1 MLSFLEM
8 LQVAIDHEA
17 SDIFIVAGQPLSY
30 KKGKSIHAMDD
41 EKVMP
46 VASRALVQEVYQM
59 ANRDISVL
67 ERSGDDDFAISVPN
81 MARLRM
87 CAFKQRGSLGA
98 VLRVVS
104 FGIPDYR
111 KLSIPEEV
119 MKLADT
125 PKGMILVT
133 GTAGS
138 GKSTTLACMIDRINH
153 SRSGHII
160 TLEDPIEY
168 LYRNDKSIVT
178 QREIGLDTSDYVM
191 GLRACLRQAPDV
203 ILVGEMRDYETIQ
216 IAMTGA
222 ETGHLVFS
230 TLHTVG
236 AVNTIDR
243 IIDIFPPNQQQQIR
257 VQLSMQ
263 LQTVISQQLVP
274 SVDGDVVPVFEIMH
288 VNPAIRNLIRE
299 SKSHQIET
307 MIGMSAGE
315 GMITMDNSLFAL
327 YQEGKITAET
337 ALQHSLHPD
346 LMEKRLRQPK
356 GR

>member
-1 MLSFLEM
+1 MLSFFEM
-8 LQVAIDHEA
+8 LQVAIDHGA

-30 KKGKSIHAMDD
+30 KKGKTIIKMND

-46 VASRALVQEVYQM
+46 AASRALVQEAYDI
-59 ANRDISVL
+59 AERDISIL
-67 ERSGDDDFAISVPN
+67 DHSGDDDFAISVPD

-87 CAFKQRGSLGA
+87 CTFKQRGSLGA

-104 FGIPDYR
+104 FGIPDYH
-111 KLSIPEEV
+111 KLGIPEDI
-119 MKLADT
+119 MNLSDT
-125 PKGMILVT
+125 QKGMILVT

-138 GKSTTLACMIDRINH
+138 GKSTTLACMIDQINH
-153 SRSGHII
+153 NRSGHII

-168 LYRNDKSIVT
+168 LHRNDKSIVT
-178 QREIGLDTSDYVM
+178 QREIGLDTSDYVT

-236 AVNTIDR
+236 AANTIDR

-257 VQLSMQ
+257 VQLAMQ
-263 LQTVISQQLVP
+263 LQTVVSQQLVP
-274 SVDGDVVPVFEIMH
+274 TVDGGLVPAFEVMH

-299 SKSHQIET
+299 SKVHQIET
-307 MIGMSAGE
+307 IIGMSAGE
-315 GMITMDNSLFAL
+315 GMLTMDNSLL
-327 YQEGKITAET
+327 TLVQQGRITAET

-346 LMEKRLRQPK
+346 LMEKRLNQMKER
-356 GR
+356 

>member
-1 MLSFLEM
+1 MLSFIEM
-8 LQVAIDHEA
+8 LQVAIDNNA
-17 SDIFIVAGQPLSY
+17 SDVFIVAGQPLSY
-30 KKGKSIHAMDD
+30 KKGKSIYNMEE

-46 VASRALVQEVYQM
+46 AASRALVQEAYRM
-59 ANRDISVL
+59 ANRDISIL
-67 ERSGDDDFAISVPN
+67 DHSGDDDFAISVPN
-81 MARLRM
+81 MARLRI
-87 CAFKQRGSLGA
+87 CTFKQRGSIGA

-111 KLSIPEEV
+111 KLSIPEDV
-119 MKLADT
+119 MDLSDT
-125 PKGMILVT
+125 QKGMILVT

-138 GKSTTLACMIDRINH
+138 GKSTTLACIIDRINH

-257 VQLSMQ
+257 VQLSML
-263 LQTVISQQLVP
+263 LQTVVSQQLVP
-274 SVDGDVVPVFEIMH
+274 SIDGGVVPVFEIMH

-307 MIGMSAGE
+307 IIGMSSGE

-337 ALQHSLHPD
+337 ALHHSLHPD

>member
-1 MLSFLEM
+1 MLTFIEM
-8 LQVAIDHEA
+8 LQVAIDSGA
-17 SDIFIVAGQPLSY
+17 SDVFIVAGQPLSY
-30 KKGKSIHAMDD
+30 KKGRTIYEMND

-46 VASRALVQEVYQM
+46 DSSRVLVEEAYKM
-59 ANRDISVL
+59 GNRDIAIL
-67 ERSGDDDFAISVPN
+67 QKDGDDDFAISVPN
-81 MARLRM
+81 MARLRV

-104 FGIPDYR
+104 FGIPDYQ
-111 KLSIPEEV
+111 KMNIPEGV
-119 MKLADT
+119 MDLAGT
-125 PKGMILVT
+125 QKGMILVT
-133 GTAGS
+133 GSAGS
-138 GKSTTLACMIDRINH
+138 GKSTTLACIIDKINH

-178 QREIGLDTSDYVM
+178 QREVGLDTSDYVM

-222 ETGHLVFS
+222 ETGHLVLS

-257 VQLSMQ
+257 VQLSML
-263 LQTVISQQLVP
+263 LQTVVSQQLLP
-274 SVDGDVVPVFEIMH
+274 TVDGGIVPAFEIMH

-299 SKSHQIET
+299 SKVHQIET
-307 MIGMSAGE
+307 IMGMSAEE
-315 GMITMDNSLFAL
+315 GMVTMDNSLMAL
-327 YQEGKITAET
+327 YQQGKITAET
-337 ALQHSLHPD
+337 AMEHSLHPD
-346 LMEKRLRQPK
+346 LMEKRLKQQK

>member
-1 MLSFLEM
+1 MLTFIEM
-8 LQVAIDHEA
+8 LQVAIDNGA
-17 SDIFIVAGQPLSY
+17 SDVFIVAGQPLSY
-30 KKGKSIHAMDD
+30 KKGRKIYEIDD

-46 VASRALVQEVYQM
+46 ATSRSLVEEAYKIG
-59 ANRDISVL
+59 NRDIAVL
-67 ERSGDDDFAISVPN
+67 EKDGDDDFAVSVPN
-81 MARLRM
+81 MARLRI

-104 FGIPDYR
+104 FGIPDYQ
-111 KLSIPEEV
+111 KMGIPEEV

-125 PKGMILVT
+125 QKGMILVT
-133 GTAGS
+133 GSAGS
-138 GKSTTLACMIDRINH
+138 GKSTTLACVIDRINH
-153 SRSGHII
+153 TRSGHII

-178 QREIGLDTSDYVM
+178 QREVGLDTSDYVM

-216 IAMTGA
+216 IALTGA
-222 ETGHLVFS
+222 ETGHLVLS

-257 VQLSMQ
+257 VQLSML
-263 LQTVISQQLVP
+263 LQTVVSQQLLP
-274 SVDGDVVPVFEIMH
+274 GVDGSIVPAFEIMH

-299 SKSHQIET
+299 SKAHQIET
-307 MIGMSAGE
+307 IMSMSAEE
-315 GMITMDNSLFAL
+315 GMVTMDNSLL
-327 YQEGKITAET
+327 ELVKEGKITHET
-337 ALQHSLHPD
+337 ALHYSLHPD
-346 LMEKRLRQPK
+346 LMEKRLRALK

>member
-1 MLSFLEM
+1 MLSFIEM
-8 LQVAIDHEA
+8 LQVAIDNDA
-17 SDIFIVAGQPLSY
+17 SDVFIVAGQPLSY
-30 KKGKSIHAMDD
+30 KKGKMIYTMDD

-46 VASRALVQEVYQM
+46 VASRALVQEAYDI
-59 ANRDISVL
+59 AHRDISVL
-67 ERSGDDDFAISVPN
+67 DHAGDDDFAISVPN

-87 CAFKQRGSLGA
+87 CTFKQRGSLGA

-104 FGIPDYR
+104 FGIPDYQ
-111 KLSIPEEV
+111 KLSIPEDV
-119 MKLADT
+119 IRLSDT
-125 PKGMILVT
+125 QKGMILVT

-138 GKSTTLACMIDRINH
+138 GKSTTLACIIDRINH

-178 QREIGLDTSDYVM
+178 QREVGLDTSDYVM

-263 LQTVISQQLVP
+263 LQTVVSQQLVP
-274 SVDGDVVPVFEIMH
+274 SVDGGVVPVFEIMH

-307 MIGMSAGE
+307 IIGMSAGE
-315 GMITMDNSLFAL
+315 GMITMDNSLFML
-327 YQEGKITAET
+327 YQQGKITAET
-337 ALQHSLHPD
+337 ALQHAIHPD

>member
-1 MLSFLEM
+1 MLSFIEM
-8 LQVAIDHEA
+8 LQVAIDNNA
-17 SDIFIVAGQPLSY
+17 SDVFIVAGQPLSY
-30 KKGKSIHAMDD
+30 KKEKSIHVMED

-46 VASRALVQEVYQM
+46 SASRALVEEAYKI
-59 ANRDISVL
+59 ANRDISIL
-67 ERSGDDDFAISVPN
+67 DKDGDDDFAISVPN
-81 MARLRM
+81 MARLRI
-87 CAFKQRGSLGA
+87 CTFKQRGSLGA

-104 FGIPDYR
+104 FGIPDYQ
-111 KLSIPEEV
+111 KLSIPEDV
-119 MKLADT
+119 MKLSDT
-125 PKGMILVT
+125 QKGMILVT

-138 GKSTTLACMIDRINH
+138 GKSTTLACIIDRINH
-153 SRSGHII
+153 NRSGHII

-178 QREIGLDTSDYVM
+178 QREVGLDTSDYVM

-263 LQTVISQQLVP
+263 LQTVVSQQLVP
-274 SVDGDVVPVFEIMH
+274 AVDGGVVPVFEIMH

-307 MIGMSAGE
+307 IIGMSAGE
-315 GMITMDNSLFAL
+315 GMVTMDNSLFTL
-327 YQEGKITAET
+327 YQAGRITAET
-337 ALQHSLHPD
+337 AVAHSLHPY
-346 LMEKRLRQPK
+346 LMEKRLRQAK

>member
-8 LQVAIDHEA
+8 LQVAIDNDA
-17 SDIFIVAGQPLSY
+17 SDVFIVAGQPLSY
-30 KKGKSIHAMDD
+30 KKGKMIYTMEE

-46 VASRALVQEVYQM
+46 AASRALVQEAYQI
-59 ANRDISVL
+59 ANRDISIL
-67 ERSGDDDFAISVPN
+67 DQAGDDDFAISVPN

-87 CAFKQRGSLGA
+87 CTFKQRGSLGA

-104 FGIPDYR
+104 FGIPDYQ
-111 KLSIPEEV
+111 KLSIPEDV
-119 MKLADT
+119 MKLSET
-125 PKGMILVT
+125 QKGMILVT

-138 GKSTTLACMIDRINH
+138 GKSTTLACIIDRINH
-153 SRSGHII
+153 NRSGHII

-178 QREIGLDTSDYVM
+178 QREVGLDTSDYVM

-263 LQTVISQQLVP
+263 LQTVVSQQLVP
-274 SVDGDVVPVFEIMH
+274 AVDGGVVPVFEVMH

-307 MIGMSAGE
+307 IIGMSAAE

-327 YQEGKITAET
+327 YQAGKITAET
-337 ALQHSLHPD
+337 ALTHSLHPD